1 MFLHFGGVIIS
12 LFYRVDINFAAAF
25 ILFLVA
31 VIAFYRLDRKDTL
44 SKAYLYTALIIIIQ
58 LIAEAL
64 TVILDLDSRPN
75 IVALRIIL
83 STSLFLGGP
92 FLSLYW
98 FLLLR
103 KMLTPSAKNI
113 KAYKYFIILPQL
125 FNVAIVLLTPFTKW
139 VFYID
144 DNAVYQ
150 RGDFF
155 LLSTFFT
162 YYYLVLTVI
171 MILRNKKSI
180 VKEDFILLLIA
191 TCIPVLGGVIQ
202 AAFYGVLFIWP
213 SIAFGL
219 ILLYLF
225 IQQRIIHHDFL
236 TGAWTRESFYQ
247 YVDQKSAIGDK
258 ELCGGIYID
267 LDNLKIIND
276 TYGHQSGDLALK
288 KVVEVTKKV
297 LGHGSIVARLGGDE
311 FIGMVP
317 NCSLPVLKE
326 KVFGIKE
333 HLIAFNQTKVYP
345 FEILVAAGYDVFT
358 QEYEHFEAFIN
369 HIDELMY
376 KDKNN
381 KGT

>member
-1 MFLHFGGVIIS
+1 MTL
-12 LFYRVDINFAAAF
+12 RV
-25 ILFLVA
+25 
-31 VIAFYRLDRKDTL
+31 
-44 SKAYLYTALIIIIQ
+44 
-58 LIAEAL
+58 
-64 TVILDLDSRPN
+64 
-75 IVALRIIL
+75 IL

-103 KMLTPSAKNI
+103 KMLTPSTQNI
-113 KAYKYFIILPQL
+113 KGYKYFIILPQL

-139 VFYID
+139 VFFID
-144 DNAVYQ
+144 ENAVYQ

-155 LLSTFFT
+155 LVSTFFT
-162 YYYLVLTVI
+162 YYYLILTVL
-171 MILRNKKSI
+171 MIFRNRKSI
-180 VKEDFILLLIA
+180 VKEDLILLLIA
-191 TCIPVLGGVIQ
+191 TSIPVLGGVVQ
-202 AAFYGVLFIWP
+202 AAFYGILFIWP

-247 YVDQKSAIGDK
+247 YVEKKTAISDK

-267 LDNLKIIND
+267 LDNLKSIND
-276 TYGHQSGDLALK
+276 NYGHINGDLALQ
-288 KVVEVTKKV
+288 KVVEITKKA
-297 LGHGSIVARLGGDE
+297 LGHGSVVARLGGDE

-326 KVFGIKE
+326 KVSFIKE
-333 HLIAFNQTKVYP
+333 HLVSFNQTKIYP
-345 FEILVAAGYDVFT
+345 FEILVSTGYDVFT
-358 QEYEHFEAFIN
+358 EEYEDFEAFIN

-376 KDKNN
+376 KDKNK
-381 KGT
+381 KGI